1 MIMLPFLK
9 KDSWI
14 LGLLLG
20 IFIPVILYGIL
31 YLIDLII
38 VNFLGVNLTREHHLL
53 YLLSLVGNLFPIRYY
68 LVSLKF
74 EKTGFGVLITTIA
87 IILIYFFMYYQ
98 PQQ

>member
-1 MIMLPFLK
+1 MLPFLK